1 MKKMELETVE
11 PKIVFYPFKGSES
24 ISAVYSFEKRSKY
37 FIPFYLS
44 PVSAGFPSPADD
56 YIESKLDLNDLLVQH
71 PAATFFT
78 RVNGSSMIEAGIF
91 HDDLL
96 VVDRSETPG
105 DGCVVVA
112 VVDGELTVKRL
123 RKIKGKVFLYPENP
137 DYQPIEIKED
147 TQFEIWGVV
156 IAVIHRRP

>member
-1 MKKMELETVE
+1 MELEAVE

-24 ISAVYSFEKRSKY
+24 LSTVYSYEKRIKY
-37 FIPFYLS
+37 LLPLYLS

-56 YIESKLDLNDLLVQH
+56 YIDAKLDLNELLVHH

-78 RVNGSSMIEAGIF
+78 RVNGNSMIEAGIF
-91 HDDLL
+91 HNDLL
-96 VVDRSETPG
+96 VVDRSETPV
-105 DGCVVVA
+105 DGVVVIA

-123 RKIKGKVFLYPENP
+123 KKEKGKIYLVAENP

-156 IAVIHRRP
+156 IAVIHRP